1 MPQNFCPECGAKAQA
16 GAKFCPEC
24 GQSYGGP
31 APSSQSLREEAGPP
45 SSRAFPPS
53 SRSPVSL
60 EDATEP
66 ASDSVI
72 TRSDVET
79 RSTIKD
85 SVVSRSTVRAGGPI
99 EDSVV
104 SRSDIQTKNAGI
116 RDTVISHSTITQ
128 TETHQ
133 HFGESVGT
141 FDAQMDLGRTAFEG
155 KNWQEAVDFFNTAL
169 KIDSKGF
176 EPWYFKGMSC
186 AELRRTDEAVTNLRR
201 ALRLAGPKS
210 QTIIDQVKALSDR
223 IARMGQLQENSANEL
238 IGKARLELQ
247 NSLNYQAQAKSG
259 KETGL
264 AGALAL
270 DLLVIPGLGSS
281 MRTTNAVE
289 GMEKRQEADKREAE
303 GRRLEDQ
310 AKTHASEAVK
320 LYNAAIRYCD
330 LVIEHQK
337 QDEFSWLKRGELYFR
352 LRLYDDSCKS
362 YESILSF
369 NPNHRDALRMRGL
382 CFPTPGQPVPPPPGA
397 VPPQATLPPNAPT
410 PAAPGASFPPPDK
423 PKPASPMIPQPVP
436 PAAQPAIQIAPQQVM
451 MPPVQPGRAT
461 QMAPAQ
467 PSAPPHQPVYPAHPA
482 SPPAQPGAY
491 QAPPARQAAPSQQYP
506 LQPPNAPQ
514 YGMPGSMPAK
524 QAGPNPCPY
533 CRGDMSFLRE
543 KGVWQ
548 CGSCRQ
554 FSAKPAR

>member
-24 GQSYGGP
+24 GAKFGAP
-31 APSSQSLREEAGPP
+31 ASQIPPIPASSQP
-45 SSRAFPPS
+45 
-53 SRSPVSL
+53 PVSL
-60 EDATEP
+60 DDGP
-66 ASDSVI
+66 DQASDSVI

-79 RSTIKD
+79 RSSIKD
-85 SVVSRSTVRAGGPI
+85 TVVSRSTVRAGGPI

-141 FDAQMDLGRTAFEG
+141 YDAQMDLGRTAFEG

-223 IARMGQLQENSANEL
+223 IARMVQLQENSANEL
-238 IGKARLELQ
+238 LGKARSELQ
-247 NSLNYQAQAKSG
+247 NSANYQSQAQKG
-259 KETGL
+259 KDKGL

-310 AKTHASEAVK
+310 ATTHASEAVK

-330 LVIEHQK
+330 LVIEHDK
-337 QDEFSWLKRGELYFR
+337 QDEYSWLKRGELYFR

-362 YESILSF
+362 YESILAF
-369 NPNHRDALRMRGL
+369 NPNHRDALRMRGQ
-382 CFPTPGQPVPPPPGA
+382 CFTTQGRPVPPPPGTA
-397 VPPQATLPPNAPT
+397 PAQATPPQN
-410 PAAPGASFPPPDK
+410 PPPSER

-436 PAAQPAIQIAPQQVM
+436 LVSQPAIQPQQVM

-461 QMAPAQ
+461 QMAPALQ
-467 PSAPPHQPVYPAHPA
+467 QAPPV
-482 SPPAQPGAY
+482 QPGAY
-491 QAPPARQAAPSQQYP
+491 QAPAARPAALPQQYP
-506 LQPPNAPQ
+506 AQAPAAPQ
-514 YGMPGSMPAK
+514 YVMPGPVQGPA
-524 QAGPNPCPY
+524 QANPCPF
-533 CRGDMSFLRE
+533 CRGDMSFVRE

-554 FSAKPAR
+554 FSARPAR